1 VKGRKLISFL
11 LPLAAV
17 PCHSQEFDSGKAV
30 SDLWNSGYMNVR
42 CVEDSSSVVITLEN
56 DAYKLP
62 ASGFANA
69 LKLIEEQE
77 LPVGKKVDVI
87 GLYHG
92 VPQVTMQYQPE
103 IGSWTAT
110 SRTKSWK
117 KVRGERSVNSSFGRV
132 DLVFYP
138 QVSLMNLIITQ
149 VYQSLWQLSPAL
161 ELSLWRGAKLSYQVK
176 VPLFNDGYSYSENF
190 IHPGMITFSQRFRD
204 PWNLNVFGRL
214 SVGAF
219 NSSRCGAALDLKYY
233 FPNERFSV
241 DGQIA
246 MLAVCYWQ
254 DWVLHFDRTFHP
266 RWYVS
271 ANYYWPQQKTQFT
284 LRTQQFLLDEIGV
297 KFEMIRHFRHCSI
310 GFYAEKAYG
319 AHTNGGFRFQIALP
333 PYRHPRRGHLPRITT
348 SGQMGLVYNANNE
361 QVYYRE
367 FKAEASDNIMEANYF
382 NPFYIQSE
390 IQALRK

>member
-1 VKGRKLISFL
+1 
-11 LPLAAV
+11 
-17 PCHSQEFDSGKAV
+17 
-30 SDLWNSGYMNVR
+30 MNVR
-42 CVEDSSSVVITLEN
+42 CVEDSTSVVITLEN
-56 DAYKLP
+56 DYWKLP

-69 LKLIEEQE
+69 LQLIEHQAF
-77 LPVGKKVDVI
+77 PAGKKVDVI
-87 GLYHG
+87 GMYYG

-103 IGSWTAT
+103 IDKWTAT
-110 SRTKSWK
+110 SRIKSWN
-117 KVRGERSVNSSFGRV
+117 KVKGVRPTNSSFGRV

-149 VYQSLWQLSPAL
+149 VYQSLWQISPAL
-161 ELSLWRGAKLSYQVK
+161 ELSLWRGAKFSYQIK
-176 VPLFNDGYSYSENF
+176 IPLFNDGYGSSENV
-190 IHPGMITFSQRFRD
+190 IHPGLITFSQRFRD
-204 PWNLNVFGRL
+204 PWNLNIYGRL
-214 SVGAF
+214 SVGVF

-246 MLAVCYWQ
+246 LLGLYYWNN
-254 DWVLHFDRTFHP
+254 WVLHFDKTYHP

-284 LRTQQFLLDEIGV
+284 LRAQQFVLGEIGA
-297 KFEMIRHFRHCSI
+297 KFEVIRHFRYCSV
-310 GFYAEKAYG
+310 GFYAEKADG
-319 AHTNGGFRFQIALP
+319 AKANGGFRFQIALP

-367 FKAEASDNIMEANYF
+367 FKVEASDNIMEANYF

-390 IQALRK
+390 IQALKK